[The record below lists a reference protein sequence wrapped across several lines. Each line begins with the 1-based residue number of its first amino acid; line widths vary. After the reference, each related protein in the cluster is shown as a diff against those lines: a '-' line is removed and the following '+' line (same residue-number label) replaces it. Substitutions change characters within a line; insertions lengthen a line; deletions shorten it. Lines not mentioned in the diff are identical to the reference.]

1 MMCYDD
7 SFLFKIKNLL
17 LYNKLPQNSADS
29 NSCFILKVRD
39 SGRAQLG
46 GLSLICMLSVE
57 VVGAGGSASQIA
69 FSLLHL
75 VPGLGWLTVGAGSE
89 RMLNHPRPNS
99 YWGSAGLSHGPGLGT
114 APPSRSTRS
123 PAQWALPSPGLLRWD
138 LRTRWG
144 EVTGSE
150 EALRPLPPTQPCH
163 LLCVCVCV
171 CVWPD

>member
-57 VVGAGGSASQIA
+57 VVGAGGSASQRA

-75 VPGLGWLTVGAGSE
+75 VPGLGWLTVGAGSWQGL
-89 RMLNHPRPNS
+89 R
-99 YWGSAGLSHGPGLGT
+99 WGLLVL
-114 APPSRSTRS
+114 
-123 PAQWALPSPGLLRWD
+123 ALPRGSPCTLVTHNMAAGCSEGAFPKGVVETLRVKPSCD
-138 LRTRWG
+138 ISL
-144 EVTGSE
+144 
-150 EALRPLPPTQPCH
+150 
-163 LLCVCVCV
+163 
-171 CVWPD
+171 